1 MSSSAKTKGSTAP
14 RRRLRCAHPPG
25 KIFALVMSSAA
36 DLLRPRDSDA
46 VRAELRRLADTGA
59 APVLF
64 GGEVRASDMLML
76 SEFFGTRTS
85 GLRGLLVAPD
95 SGLGGQAVASRRPF
109 AVSDYAGAR
118 SITHHYDRPV
128 TGEGIRAVLAV
139 PVIVDGSARAVL
151 YAADRRSGP
160 IGDRAADLMVQATR
174 RLATEIAIRDEVDR
188 RLRMHTAH
196 SVAQRTS
203 RPGAE
208 ELRAIHS
215 ELRAL
220 ATDLPQPER
229 ARLQDVAARLA
240 ALTSPEPTVDVAD
253 GDVGLSPREL
263 DVLAQIALGAT
274 NAEAATRLSV
284 RPETV
289 KSYLRSAM
297 GKLGAH
303 SRHEAVVLARHVG
316 LLP

>member
-1 MSSSAKTKGSTAP
+1 
-14 RRRLRCAHPPG
+14 
-25 KIFALVMSSAA
+25 MSSAA

-64 GGEVRASDMLML
+64 GGEVRATDMLML

-139 PVIVDGSARAVL
+139 PVIVEGSARAVI

-160 IGDRAADLMVQATR
+160 IGDRAADLMVQASR
-174 RLATEIAIRDEVDR
+174 RLSTEIAIRDEVDR
-188 RLRMHTAH
+188 RLRMQTAH

-208 ELRAIHS
+208 ELRAIHG
-215 ELRAL
+215 ELRAI
-220 ATDLPQPER
+220 ATGLPQPER
-229 ARLQDVAARLA
+229 GRLQDITARLA
-240 ALTSPEPTVDVAD
+240 ALTSPESMVDTA
-253 GDVGLSPREL
+253 GDIGLSPREL

-274 NAEAATRLSV
+274 NAEAAARLAV

-297 GKLGAH
+297 GKLGART
-303 SRHEAVVLARHVG
+303 RHEAVVLARHAG